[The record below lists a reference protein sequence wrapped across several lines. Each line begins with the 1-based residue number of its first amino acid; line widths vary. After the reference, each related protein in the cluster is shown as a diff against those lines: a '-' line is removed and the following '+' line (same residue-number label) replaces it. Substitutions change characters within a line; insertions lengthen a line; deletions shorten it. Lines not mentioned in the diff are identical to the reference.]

1 VFLIPWG
8 EESNLTLVG
17 TTDVDHD
24 GAPDDVR
31 ISAAEAGYLRSIV
44 RRLFPS
50 YRGEA
55 VTSYSSLRPLIAASG
70 RSATSTSREH
80 RIWESAGGTLHISG
94 GKYTTYRSMSEELVD
109 LLLQEMRP
117 GRNLPCRTAETRLD
131 VAVIPKE
138 AATRVRIAVE
148 REFARRLQ
156 DVVYVSTYWGHER
169 WMTAEWLEPIAREIG
184 SLLGWDSARINT
196 EIADVLN
203 GQYLPG

>member
-1 VFLIPWG
+1 
-8 EESNLTLVG
+8 
-17 TTDVDHD
+17 
-24 GAPDDVR
+24 
-31 ISAAEAGYLRSIV
+31 V

-50 YRGEA
+50 YLGEA
-55 VTSYSSLRPLIAASG
+55 LTSYSSLRPLIAESG

-117 GRNLPCRTAETRLD
+117 GRNLPCRTAQTRLD
-131 VAVIPKE
+131 VPIPPKE
-138 AATRVRIAVE
+138 PAARIRMAVE
-148 REFARRLQ
+148 REFARRLP

-169 WMTAEWLEPIAREIG
+169 WMTPEWLEPIAREMG
-184 SLLGWDSARINT
+184 SMLGWDAPRISA
-196 EIADVLN
+196 EIADVLS